1 MLMVKI
7 DKYEEPLAHQLIQ
20 ITKKYLSEFAQQSKS
35 ISIERYHYTLLLIHK
50 HNELLTQKDLA
61 DLLQVDKSFI
71 VNMVDYLEE
80 NGFVIRQTNNK
91 DKRQYLIKLTDNA
104 KAILLPINTVFT
116 TINEEAL
123 KGLSQNK
130 IDCFFEVLNT
140 LQLNLNG
147 VNSKDIKLNC
157 NNLKA
162 EI

>member
-1 MLMVKI
+1 MIKI

-71 VNMVDYLEE
+71 VNMIDYLEE

-91 DKRQYLIKLTDNA
+91 DRRQYLIKLTDKA
-104 KAILLPINTVFT
+104 KDILLPINNVFT

-140 LQLNLNG
+140 LQHNLSG
-147 VNSKDIKLNC
+147 TSIKDITLSYKNIQS
-157 NNLKA
+157 